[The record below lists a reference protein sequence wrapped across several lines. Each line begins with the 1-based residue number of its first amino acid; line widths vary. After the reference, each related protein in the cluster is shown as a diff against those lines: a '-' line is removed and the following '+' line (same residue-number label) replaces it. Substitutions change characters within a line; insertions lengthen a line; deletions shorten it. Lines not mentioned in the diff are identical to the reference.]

1 MVDLIW
7 ADPYGR
13 EIGFIDKVEGDF
25 TIGTPNT
32 FSLTVPKDTGI
43 YDGCYVMIDSTEYGG
58 MVDGIELDTDGHSIT
73 VTGPT
78 WHGLL
83 GYQPIVP
90 DAGQA
95 YYNATGDCNAV
106 MGRILSRV
114 GLTDR
119 MAAQEGA
126 SGFEV
131 TGYQFSRLSTEMDA
145 YTGICKMLASAG
157 AKLRIRYDSALRKA
171 VLSAVERADYTD
183 DGIDG
188 DITAFHIRTNRPVN
202 HLHCLGIG
210 EGAARTRLDL
220 YADSKGRISK
230 VQTIFGMA
238 HRCEVYENSSSDA
251 EDLEAEGIKRL
262 SELQEGMAECGL
274 AGADNG
280 KYDIGDIV
288 GGTSTEHGV
297 SVVTTVAQKTA
308 VVTSK
313 GITYET
319 KTALEV

>member
-7 ADPYGR
+7 ADSYGR
-13 EIGFIDKVEGDF
+13 EVGYVGKVEGDF

-32 FSLTVPKDTGI
+32 FSLSVPKGLGI
-43 YDGCYVMIDSTEYGG
+43 CKGCYVMIDGTEYGG
-58 MVDGIELDTDGHSIT
+58 MVDGVELDTGGHSVT

-83 GYQPIVP
+83 GYQALAP
-90 DAGQA
+90 DSGQA
-95 YYNATGDCNAV
+95 YYAESGDCNAV
-106 MGRILSRV
+106 IGRILARV

-126 SGFEV
+126 SGFSV
-131 TGYQFSRLSTEMDA
+131 ANWQFSRLSTQMDA
-145 YTGICKMLASAG
+145 YTGICAMLSSVG

-171 VLSAVERADYTD
+171 VLSAVARSDYSD

-188 DITAFHIRTNRPVN
+188 DKVRFHIRQTTPVN

-210 EGAARTRLDL
+210 EGTARVRLDL
-220 YADSKGRISK
+220 YADAAGNVSKTQS
-230 VQTIFGMA
+230 IFGMA

-251 EDLEAEGIKRL
+251 TDLEEEGRKRL
-262 SELQEGMAECGL
+262 AKLQEGMAECGL

-280 KYDIGDIV
+280 RYDIGDIV

-308 VVTSK
+308 TVTSK